1 MGGDKCAI
9 GRARPKVIIGIDL
22 AGSPTRDTGICII
35 RGNRAETL
43 IVHSDEEILDC
54 VRSCVP
60 HSQKPVSGRMAIG
73 IDAPLSLPPGRK
85 SIDEKGPEHFRPC
98 DLALRARGIRFF
110 PITIGPM
117 RMLTRRGMAL
127 KSKLKGLIPGTSVLE
142 VYPGATF
149 DILGIPRKDGRRILH
164 WARKSLIL
172 PRKAYTQDELD
183 AIAAA
188 ITIRLHIEGK
198 SGMLGNARGGCIVVP
213 SQSRS
218 DKPARRA

>member
-1 MGGDKCAI
+1 MGGDKHAI
-9 GRARPKVIIGIDL
+9 GKAKPKVIIGIDL
-22 AGSPTRDTGICII
+22 AGSPKRDTGICVI
-35 RGNRAETL
+35 RGNRAETR
-43 IVHSDEEILDC
+43 IAHTDQDILDF
-54 VRSCVP
+54 VRSFP
-60 HSQKPVSGRMAIG
+60 GAKAIG
-73 IDAPLSLPPGRK
+73 IDAPLSLPPGRE

-164 WARKSLIL
+164 WARKSLSL
-172 PRKAYTQDELD
+172 PCKAYTQDELD

-188 ITIRLHIEGK
+188 ITIRLHIAGK
-198 SGMLGNARGGCIVVP
+198 SETLGNARGGCIVVP

-218 DKPARRA
+218 GKPARRA